1 MQASQT
7 LSTVYTL
14 KEQLQALWS
23 EPDEATMRQALNPWC
38 TLARATAIT
47 PPRRHAATLENHA
60 DGICAYARFKITT
73 ARIEAGNVAIGMI
86 RKRAR
91 GLPDQNYFKLR
102 IRQTAIPELPLALFP
117 KARKLP
123 HASA

>member
-1 MQASQT
+1 MH
-7 LSTVYTL
+7 
-14 KEQLQALWS
+14 QAL
-23 EPDEATMRQALNPWC
+23 EQWC
-38 TLARATAIT
+38 RLARETNIRPLHSYT
-47 PPRRHAATLENHA
+47 RMLERHAN
-60 DGICAYARFKITT
+60 GICAYARFKLTT

-91 GLPDQNYFKLR
+91 GLLDQDYFKLK
-102 IRQTAIPELPLALFP
+102 IRQTAVPEPPLQLFP

>member
-1 MQASQT
+1 MH
-7 LSTVYTL
+7 
-14 KEQLQALWS
+14 
-23 EPDEATMRQALNPWC
+23 QALNHWC
-38 TLARATAIT
+38 ALARATHIT
-47 PPRRHAATLENHA
+47 PLHRYATMLESHAE
-60 DGICAYARFKITT
+60 GICAYARFKLTT

-91 GLPDQNYFKLR
+91 GLLDQDYFKLK
-102 IRQTAIPELPLALFP
+102 IRQTAVLEPPLALFP